1 LKAITVSVARAVQ
14 ARWDRWLRIL
24 RLLPSVGK
32 GLLTATIAVNAVLGL
47 LPAGFI
53 IAISV
58 LVNRLRA
65 DAGHGLGAVMAPLLL
80 AVGALAGQ
88 QLLAPFSTY
97 LGEVVLRRV
106 DEHCLR
112 TLMSDALTGVPI
124 AVLERQTT
132 QDLLAQCLLAF
143 ERQTWTPG
151 DAASG
156 LLALINRY
164 TQLVVACLLVA
175 IVLSPWAGVAVA
187 VTALVIRHGRR
198 GSQGQL
204 AQLILGLGGARR
216 RVAYIRRAAGSP
228 PMAKEIRVL
237 GLIGWFQD
245 RHVRESDDFL
255 GPLWAGRRRL
265 LFWPFVVLAGV
276 GMIGAGICLLLLEHA
291 AVDGRLPLLHL
302 AIAVQGVLIPLRF
315 GVYFPDSD
323 VQTEY
328 GMQSADAITEFGRL
342 KDLASAQEA
351 ARPRA
356 AADSEGKTVSLR
368 QSIRFDDVVFRYTPE
383 GDAVLDHLDL
393 EIEAGR
399 STAIVGLNG
408 AGKTTLVKLL
418 TRLYDPQSGAVR
430 ADGVDLRDVDP
441 EEWRRS
447 FAVIFQDYIRYELS
461 MAENIR
467 MGSPDAPD
475 SPATGQALERAVER
489 AAAGSVREQLPS
501 GADTVLSRQ
510 YPGGQDLSGG
520 QWQRVALARAF
531 FAVECGAQVLVLDEP
546 TAQLDIRA
554 EVEFFDRFLAMTE
567 GVTSVVISHRFSSV
581 RRADRI
587 VVLEHGRVVESGSHD
602 ELVALD
608 GRYAGLFHLQARRF
622 DQAAADS
629 TREEGGV
636 R

>member
-1 LKAITVSVARAVQ
+1 MQAVMGSTGRAVR
-14 ARWDRWLRIL
+14 ARWDRWSRIL
-24 RLLPSVGK
+24 RLLPSVGT
-32 GLLTATIAVNAVLGL
+32 GLLTATIAVNLVLGL

-53 IAISV
+53 ISISV
-58 LVNRLRA
+58 LINRLRA
-65 DAGHGLGAVMAPLLL
+65 DAGRGLGAVAAPLLL
-80 AVGALAGQ
+80 AVGALAAQ
-88 QLLAPFSTY
+88 QLLAPFATY
-97 LGEVVLRRV
+97 LGEVVVRRV
-106 DEHCLR
+106 DERCLHI
-112 TLMSDALTGVPI
+112 LMTDALTGVPI
-124 AVLERQTT
+124 AALERPGT
-132 QDLLAQCLLAF
+132 QDMLGHALLAF

-151 DAASG
+151 DAAAG

-164 TQLVVACLLVA
+164 TQLVVACVLVA
-175 IVLSPWAGVAVA
+175 IVLDPWAGVAVA
-187 VTALVIRHGRR
+187 ATALVIRHGRR
-198 GSQGQL
+198 GTQGQL

-216 RVAYIRRAAGSP
+216 RMAYLRRAAGTP

-237 GLIGWFQD
+237 GLIGWFHD
-245 RHVRESDDFL
+245 RHVRETADFL
-255 GPLWAGRRRL
+255 RPLWSGRRRL
-265 LFWPFVVLAGV
+265 LFWPFVILAGV
-276 GMIGAGICLLLLEHA
+276 GMVGAGICLMLLEHA
-291 AVDGRLPLLHL
+291 AVTGRLPLLHL

-328 GMQSADAITEFGRL
+328 GMQSADAITEFARL
-342 KDLASAQEA
+342 KELAATEES
-351 ARPRA
+351 ARPRVA
-356 AADSEGKTVSLR
+356 AGADGKTVSLR
-368 QSIRFDDVVFRYTPE
+368 RAIRFEDVVFRYTPE
-383 GDAVLDHLDL
+383 ADPVLDHLDL

-430 ADGVDLRDVDP
+430 ADGADLREVDP
-441 EEWRRS
+441 EEWRRL

-467 MGSPDAPD
+467 MGAPEAPD
-475 SPATGQALERAVER
+475 SPETGQALRRAVER
-489 AAAGSVREQLPS
+489 AGAGPVGERLPE
-501 GADTVLSRQ
+501 GLETVLSRQ
-510 YPGGQDLSGG
+510 YPGGRDLSGG

-554 EVEFFDRFLAMTE
+554 EVEFFDRFLTMTE
-567 GVTSVVISHRFSSV
+567 GVTSVIISHRFSSV

-608 GRYAGLFHLQARRF
+608 GRYARLFHLQASAF
-622 DQAAADS
+622 DDASAGS
-629 TREEGGV
+629 GPEGGA

>member
-1 LKAITVSVARAVQ
+1 LKAIIGSVARAVQ
-14 ARWDRWLRIL
+14 ARWDRWSRIL
-24 RLLPSVGK
+24 RLLPAVGT
-32 GLLTATIAVNAVLGL
+32 GLLAATIAVNIILGL

-65 DAGHGLGAVMAPLLL
+65 DAGQGLDAVVAPLLL
-80 AVGALAGQ
+80 AIGALAGQ

-97 LGEVVLRRV
+97 FGEVVVRRV

-112 TLMSDALTGVPI
+112 TLMTDALTGVPV
-124 AVLERQTT
+124 AVLERQST
-132 QDLLAQCLLAF
+132 QDLLAHALLAF

-151 DAASG
+151 DAAAG

-175 IVLSPWAGVAVA
+175 IVLSPWAGVAVV

-198 GSQGQL
+198 GTQGQL
-204 AQLILGLGGARR
+204 ARLILGLSGARR
-216 RVAYIRRAAGSP
+216 RVAYLRRVAGSP

-245 RHVRESDDFL
+245 RHVRETDDFL
-255 GPLWAGRRRL
+255 SPLWAGRRRL
-265 LFWPFVVLAGV
+265 LFRPFVVLAGV

-291 AVDGRLPLLHL
+291 AVDGRLTLLHL

-328 GMQSADAITEFGRL
+328 GMQSADAITEFARL
-342 KDLASAQEA
+342 KDAAAADEA

-356 AADSEGKTVSLR
+356 AADSAGKTVSLR
-368 QSIRFDDVVFRYTPE
+368 KSIRFEDVVFRYAPGGE
-383 GDAVLDHLDL
+383 AVLDQLEL

-399 STAIVGLNG
+399 STAVVGLNG

-418 TRLYDPQSGAVR
+418 TRLYDPQSGAIR
-430 ADGVDLRDVDP
+430 ADGVDLREVDP

-467 MGSPDAPD
+467 MGSPEAPD
-475 SPATGQALERAVER
+475 SPATGQAVLRAVER
-489 AAAGSVREQLPS
+489 AGAGSVSGRLPA
-501 GADTVLSRQ
+501 GMGTVLSRQ

-554 EVEFFDRFLAMTE
+554 EVEFFDRFLTMTE
-567 GVTSVVISHRFSSV
+567 GITSVIISHRFSSV
-581 RRADRI
+581 RKADRI
-587 VVLEHGRVVESGSHD
+587 VVLEHGRVVESGNHD

-608 GRYAGLFHLQARRF
+608 GRYAGLFHLQASRF
-622 DQAAADS
+622 DEASADS
-629 TREEGGV
+629 RPEEGGA